1 MAALKNTPA
10 SRKRKANTWKD
21 IDQSVK
27 PKAMSSASERRIWMG
42 RAKVAGMALLVV
54 AVLVGA
60 LQILPKLEAGP
71 EILTKAGESMPIQQI
86 DVLSDGSLPAA
97 FVVDLIDIGEDANL
111 LSVDL
116 DSMKARLES
125 LGQVESAVV
134 SRRFPD
140 SLEITIVERKP
151 IVRMLAQRANG
162 AKLALFVD
170 KNGVVFEAKHLDPKF
185 ARSLPFLDGVALSM
199 SEGSF
204 SRIENIG
211 PLAELLADAQAIAP
225 HIYSRLRV
233 VSLERSDRLIV
244 KGSMA
249 KEIVFDRNSD
259 FRHQLGKLDYILD
272 YYRGSAGKPFK
283 RVDLTLEDQVP
294 VTL

>member
-42 RAKVAGMALLVV
+42 RAKVTGMVLLFV
-54 AVLVGA
+54 AVLGGA
-60 LQILPKLEAGP
+60 LQVVQKLEAGP
-71 EILTKAGESMPIQQI
+71 EIFTKAGESLPIQQI
-86 DVLSDGSLPAA
+86 DVLSDGSLPAD
-97 FVVDLIDIGEDANL
+97 FVVQLIDIGEDANL

-116 DSMKARLES
+116 DSIKTLLES
-125 LGQVESAVV
+125 QGQVESAVV
-134 SRRFPD
+134 ARRFPD

-151 IVRMLAQRANG
+151 IVRMVAQRANG
-162 AKLALFVD
+162 AKMILFAD
-170 KNGVVFEAKHLDPKF
+170 KNGVVFETKHLDPKF

-199 SEGSF
+199 NEDGF
-204 SRIENIG
+204 SRIDNIG

-233 VSLERSDRLIV
+233 VSLERSDRLIA
-244 KGSMA
+244 KASMA

-259 FRHQLGKLDYILD
+259 FRRQLGRLDYILD
-272 YYRGSAGKPFK
+272 YYRVSAGKPFK